1 MPKTLRSLLPSS
13 IASGG
18 LVLSAL
24 VLSAQVLVALVL
36 SAIAHTAPA
45 LANCGPGETVIF
57 HCAMK
62 SGGKQVS
69 ICLEGD
75 TATYAYGRK
84 GAEPELAL
92 SAPRDKVDLR
102 LWNGVGR
109 HIEESVGF
117 RNGAYRYVASYAL
130 DRLDPSCE
138 TECKITSGLKV
149 YKDKRELADLACWPE
164 TLIQNIWQLAP

>member
-1 MPKTLRSLLPSS
+1 MPKTFRSLLPSS

-18 LVLSAL
+18 LVLFAL
-24 VLSAQVLVALVL
+24 VLSAL
-36 SAIAHTAPA
+36 AHTAPA
-45 LANCGPGETVIF
+45 LADCGPGETVIF

-69 ICLEGD
+69 ICLKGD

-84 GAEPELAL
+84 GAKPELAL
-92 SAPRDKVDLR
+92 SAPRGKVDLR

-138 TECKITSGLKV
+138 TECKVTSGLKV
-149 YKDKRELADLACWPE
+149 YKDKKELADLACWPE
-164 TLIQNIWQLAP
+164 TLTQNIWQLAP